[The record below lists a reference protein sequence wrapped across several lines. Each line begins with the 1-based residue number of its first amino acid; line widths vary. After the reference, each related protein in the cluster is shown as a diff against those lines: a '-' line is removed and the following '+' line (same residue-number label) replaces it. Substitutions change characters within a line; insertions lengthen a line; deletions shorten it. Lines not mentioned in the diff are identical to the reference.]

1 MTKGQVLV
9 ASVLSGPTVILMSA
23 LHRKDW
29 CKEPGGT
36 VPSLPL
42 PQDGANSLEG
52 LFWCRTAERGLR
64 SLLGLTL
71 PAPLPPDSSAQ
82 PFATRADAAWV
93 GICCSLP
100 CLHADSSDERWS
112 SSLMKSILLTE
123 CVPGKV
129 MSLHLS
135 KMQREFFSSAV
146 FPPPPVHYCVKTLSF
161 V

>member
-42 PQDGANSLEG
+42 PQDGANSLED

-71 PAPLPPDSSAQ
+71 PAPLPPDPSAQ

-100 CLHADSSDERWS
+100 CLHADSSDKRWS
-112 SSLMKSILLTE
+112 SSLLKSILLTE

-129 MSLHLS
+129 MSLLPPIYARIHIPQVQITNLLVQLLHLG
-135 KMQREFFSSAV
+135 
-146 FPPPPVHYCVKTLSF
+146 
-161 V
+161 